1 MCHELSSGSFAP
13 ITVLEAVVKQTGIYA
28 SSRKGRLS
36 VYWGDQVFI
45 PSAPFEYEPT
55 HHADIMCTLLGDTA
69 PTAEEWVAQGLDKYG
84 VIAVSKAAHK
94 NAAQVEKVDHATAV
108 EMLKVLGDIGQVG
121 PSLGSFSLSA
131 TLLHALC
138 EEYSSELSSKQGK
151 FDTDPHFWMPL
162 TLPKADYVKLMSQKG
177 VDEEESVSH
186 HDRMTKMKDNLT
198 MDGMGLFGAVDVGS
212 QGCWW
217 DYGQVKLYFA
227 NNMKFTESDTDADLL
242 RLFFGVSSKQMHSEL
257 GPDVNVDEASCVF
270 GSSIKSGSIS
280 NSVIASVKTLD
291 AQIDGAI
298 VVNCTAKK
306 IVAGKN
312 AILYNLVDESEEGIV
327 AAAGDVIVSVTQ
339 ETGEMMEL
347 RSKHSICG
355 GKAWKQVIESNSMS
369 FEQVHKKNQNANITV
384 IEEKRQA
391 LFKKVSDSF

>member
-1 MCHELSSGSFAP
+1 
-13 ITVLEAVVKQTGIYA
+13 
-28 SSRKGRLS
+28 
-36 VYWGDQVFI
+36 
-45 PSAPFEYEPT
+45 
-55 HHADIMCTLLGDTA
+55 
-69 PTAEEWVAQGLDKYG
+69 
-84 VIAVSKAAHK
+84 
-94 NAAQVEKVDHATAV
+94 
-108 EMLKVLGDIGQVG
+108 MLKVLGDIGQVG

-242 RLFFGVSSKQMHSEL
+242 RLFFGVSSKQMHSEI